1 MNREGLLGQSRF
13 LRFLLTGG
21 VAAGVNIGS
30 RLVLSHFAIYEIAVL
45 IAYLLGM
52 TTAYVLARFLV
63 FDPSGRPIESEFIR
77 FSLINLVALA
87 QVWLVSVG
95 LARQLFPAIGFSWHP
110 ETVAHV
116 VGVLSPVITSY
127 YGHKF
132 FSFRRKPE
140 QGVCRM

>member
-1 MNREGLLGQSRF
+1 LLGQSPF
-13 LRFLLTGG
+13 LRFVFTGG

-30 RLVLSHFAIYEIAVL
+30 RLALSHFAIYEIAVVL
-45 IAYLLGM
+45 AYLLGM
-52 TTAYVLARFLV
+52 ITAYVLAKLFV
-63 FDPSGRPIESEFIR
+63 FDPSGRPVESEFIR

-87 QVWLVSVG
+87 QVWLLSVG

-127 YGHKF
+127 YGHRF
-132 FSFRRKPE
+132 FSFRRNSE
-140 QGVCRM
+140 HGVSRM